1 MTVSLRKQVLASQAF
16 QCVEQRFGENGFDE
30 YLSFARSFPTLI
42 HTCGLAQA
50 LAFAST
56 RPKESQRYVLHD
68 LEIVICAAESS
79 IQPDNL
85 TREVRNTSDVS
96 DYIRL
101 SRLALESAGWIKRY
115 AEALAVTAS
124 QPSDEERV
132 DA

>member
-50 LAFAST
+50 AAFALS
-56 RPKESQRYVLHD
+56 RKGIQPKVLHD
-68 LEIVICAAESS
+68 LATVISAAEPSLN
-79 IQPDNL
+79 PDNFTSVARE
-85 TREVRNTSDVS
+85 TRDVS
-96 DYIRL
+96 EYIRI

>member
-1 MTVSLRKQVLASQAF
+1 MTVMLRKQVLASQAF
-16 QCVEQRFGENGFDE
+16 TCAEQRFGEAGFAE

-50 LAFAST
+50 AAFASS
-56 RPKESQRYVLHD
+56 RKGVQRHVLID
-68 LEIVICAAESS
+68 LATVMSAADPALN
-79 IQPDNL
+79 PDNL
-85 TREVRNTSDVS
+85 SRVARETPDVS
-96 DYIRL
+96 EYIRL

-124 QPSDEERV
+124 QPGDEERV